1 LASTNEII
9 TAEDVYRYD
18 FPAIDTYDK
27 AFVGENSISNIV
39 NDTFGTLEVVDFSNP
54 VSINN
59 DVSVTGGLSVDTITL
74 PTIGDVET
82 SIQGKHK

>member
-1 LASTNEII
+1 MVTTDEITI
-9 TAEDVYRYD
+9 AQVVYRYD
-18 FPAIDTYDK
+18 FPAIDTYDL
-27 AFVGENSISNIV
+27 AFVDSNSISNIV